1 MILDSMKTLQ
11 ILFAAVLITGLM
23 GCKKIQ
29 EKRIVGE
36 WNVENLRGNDLQGK
50 WIFTDNNRV
59 MIIND
64 DNTKA
69 NDTIYGEYG
78 IKSKMQ
84 NYVFIDC
91 KGDPS
96 LDKMINGK
104 YFIEKMKKNVMIL
117 TRREFLSGETGGAF
131 LQREFY
137 K

>member
-1 MILDSMKTLQ
+1 MRTLQ
-11 ILFAAVLITGLM
+11 IVLAAVMMTGLM

-36 WNVENLRGNDLQGK
+36 WTVENLRRNNVPGK
-50 WIFTDNNRV
+50 WIFTDDNRV

-64 DNTKA
+64 DVNLNTAK
-69 NDTIYGEYG
+69 DTIFGEYG

-84 NYVFIDC
+84 NYVYIDC
-91 KGDPS
+91 KGDAAMDNM
-96 LDKMINGK
+96 LNGK
-104 YFIEKMKKNVMIL
+104 YFIEKMRKNKMIL
-117 TRREFLSGETGGAF
+117 TRRELLTGEKGGAF

>member
-1 MILDSMKTLQ
+1 MRTLQ
-11 ILFAAVLITGLM
+11 ILIAALLLTGLM

-36 WNVENLRGNDLQGK
+36 WTVENLRRNDVPGK
-50 WIFTDNNRV
+50 WIFTDDNKV

-64 DNTKA
+64 DATWGAA

-84 NYVFIDC
+84 NYVYIDC
-91 KGDPS
+91 FGDES
-96 LDKMINGK
+96 LNGK
-104 YFIEKMKKNVMIL
+104 FFIEKMKKNKMIL
-117 TRREFLSGETGGAF
+117 TRREMLSGEKGGAF